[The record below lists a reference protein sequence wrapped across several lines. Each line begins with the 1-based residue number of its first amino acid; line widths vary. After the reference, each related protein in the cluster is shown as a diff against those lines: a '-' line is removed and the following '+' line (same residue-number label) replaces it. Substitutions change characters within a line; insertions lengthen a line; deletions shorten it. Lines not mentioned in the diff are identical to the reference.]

1 MPMRTTNHGFKVI
14 AGDSHI
20 SMWAEQHG
28 RLDFQ
33 EGQIAPWIKRLHSGG
48 IAVDVGACIG
58 DTALTLSKA
67 VGEAGM
73 VIAIEPNPEAYECLK
88 FNRDLLMPNVQVV
101 FGAVGD
107 KQGTVRF
114 HASPNAGAS
123 HVTDGGDIPL
133 NTLDN
138 LLFDI
143 GQVDFIKIDVEGY
156 EPNVL
161 RGAAKTLSKYKPDLL
176 LEVNRGAL
184 ERAGFHPED
193 IYYELGRYGYKW
205 QITDERL
212 NRAAPQYDLYCHVS

>member
-1 MPMRTTNHGFKVI
+1 MPTRITEHGFKVI
-14 AGDSHI
+14 ADDTHVSA
-20 SMWAEQHG
+20 WADQHG

-33 EGQIAPWIKRLHSGG
+33 EGQLATWLKKLHSGG

-88 FNRDLLMPNVQVV
+88 FNRDILMPNVQVV

-107 KQGTVRF
+107 EPGTVKM
-114 HASPNAGAS
+114 HLDCNAGAS
-123 HVTDGGDIPL
+123 HVTPGGDIPVS
-133 NTLDN
+133 TLDH
-138 LLFDI
+138 LLFDV
-143 GQVDFIKIDVEGY
+143 GQIDFIKVDVEGY
-156 EPNVL
+156 EPKVL
-161 RGAAKTLSKYKPDLL
+161 RGAFKTLSKYKPDLL

-193 IYYELGRYGYKW
+193 IYYELGRHGYKW
-205 QITDERL
+205 TITDNHL
-212 NRAAPQYDLYCHVS
+212 NRSAPQYDIFCTVS